1 MVVFPRKYAR
11 QTSVSVIT
19 YLSIFQR
26 TQNHCCIPYKC
37 THARSHSVNTFIS
50 IASTEVTMMLN
61 CITSVQITALMPPCK
76 KNYMALYI
84 YIYLYIWE
92 ANLENLCFLLDFEF
106 GVWKFSL
113 KNSYLL
119 HKFQTK
125 SRLINLSHLKQEV
138 IRVPRHTNILF
149 DGIIKDSFFLISQN
163 RDQTNMT
170 V

>member
-1 MVVFPRKYAR
+1 MSNSSHYNNIHVYR
-11 QTSVSVIT
+11 S
-19 YLSIFQR
+19 LFQR
-26 TQNHCCIPYKC
+26 VQNDDCILYKRM
-37 THARSHSVNTFIS
+37 HARSCSTFIS
-50 IASTEVTMMLN
+50 IANTEVSMRLY

-84 YIYLYIWE
+84 YLYIWQ
-92 ANLENLCFLLDFEF
+92 ANLENLCSLLDFEF

-113 KNSYLL
+113 QNSYLR

-125 SRLINLSHLKQEV
+125 SRFINVSHFKREV

>member
-1 MVVFPRKYAR
+1 MSNSSHSNNIHVYR
-11 QTSVSVIT
+11 S
-19 YLSIFQR
+19 LFQR
-26 TQNHCCIPYKC
+26 VQNDDCILYKH
-37 THARSHSVNTFIS
+37 THARSCSTFIS
-50 IASTEVTMMLN
+50 IANTEVSMRLY

-76 KNYMALYI
+76 KITWLYI
-84 YIYLYIWE
+84 YIYLYIWQ

-125 SRLINLSHLKQEV
+125 SRLINVSHFKQEV

-149 DGIIKDSFFLISQN
+149 DVLIEN
-163 RDQTNMT
+163 LF
-170 V
+170 